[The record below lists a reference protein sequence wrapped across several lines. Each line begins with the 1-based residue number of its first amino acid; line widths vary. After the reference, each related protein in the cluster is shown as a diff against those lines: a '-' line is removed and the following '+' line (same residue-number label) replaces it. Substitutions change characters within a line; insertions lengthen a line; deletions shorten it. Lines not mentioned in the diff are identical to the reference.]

1 MNGRRASWL
10 VTVGAAIFAVVA
22 FFSGFDRITAHQP
35 NDERLIPG
43 PFRVDADRVAA
54 SLYLLE
60 RDPARAQA
68 AASRAILA
76 DPLDA
81 RGPAFLG
88 AAAYRAGL
96 PELGERAM
104 QTASRLSPREPLSRA
119 ALAAHA
125 IERGEVREA
134 ALHFDALLRAQ
145 PAARELDV
153 LFSMMEASEDGRAE
167 LARRLADETV
177 WSDAYLRAE
186 GQRQSIL
193 RERARFLTARADR
206 IGLGCTRVEP
216 LVRALADRNLRA
228 DAQALQAAH
237 CTNPDSNQLLI
248 DPGFERLGKDALFGW
263 RRHRS
268 GDVRIM
274 TAGVDDR
281 RVELSNR
288 TSVTRLVLSQPVA
301 LESGEYRAFASVS
314 GASSDALLASP
325 DCGVPTRPGQAG
337 GALGRGQLLRA
348 PDCDNQVF
356 GIWLRPGSGSVSID
370 NVRLEAVGQ
379 PD

>member
-1 MNGRRASWL
+1 MTSLRAKWL
-10 VTVGAAIFAVVA
+10 VTGGAAIFAVVA

-35 NDERLIPG
+35 NDERLIPA

-54 SLYLLE
+54 SLYLLGRE
-60 RDPARAQA
+60 PELAQA

-88 AAAYRAGL
+88 AAAYRAGRT
-96 PELGERAM
+96 ELAERAM
-104 QTASRLSPREPLSRA
+104 KTATQLSPREPLSRA

-125 IERGEVREA
+125 IERGEVEEA

-153 LFSMMEASEDGRAE
+153 LFSMMESSEDGRAE
-167 LARRLADETV
+167 LARRLAGETL
-177 WSDAYLRAE
+177 WSEAYLRAE
-186 GQRQSIL
+186 GQRQEVL
-193 RERARFLTARADR
+193 RDRARFLTIRSEQ
-206 IGLGCTRVEP
+206 IGLECSRVEP

-228 DAQALQAAH
+228 DAQALQAAN
-237 CTNPDSNQLLI
+237 CTDPESNQLLI
-248 DPGFERLGKDALFGW
+248 DPSFERLGQDALFGW

-268 GDVRIM
+268 GDVQISAVG
-274 TAGVDDR
+274 TEDR
-281 RVELSNR
+281 RVEMSNR

-301 LESGEYRAFASVS
+301 LKAGEYRAFGSVA
-314 GASSDALLASP
+314 GANSDTLLASL
-325 DCGVPTRPGQAG
+325 DCGTPTRPGQGG
-337 GALGRGQLLRA
+337 GALARGQLLRA

-356 GIWLRPGSGSVSID
+356 GIWLRPGAGAVSLD
-370 NVRLEAVGQ
+370 NMRLEAVGQ